1 LLSEVIASIA
11 TFATLA
17 ALSVVRVV
25 DKMDSMKLGVSVRD
39 LERALQLPG
48 SKSSDS
54 RSLFTQRKTMKTITV
69 NGLAACRSTNQ
80 SGFSLLE
87 VIVATSLLTVAV
99 ASLAQLF
106 AISVRA
112 NASAKTTTYASV
124 LAQQKM
130 EQLRGLTWG
139 FDSLG
144 LPLTDTTT
152 DVSVAPERAMAER
165 GLSPSPG
172 GAGSLSVNS
181 DGYCD
186 FLDGGGRWLAGGATA
201 PAGTIFVRRWAV
213 ENLPTNPNNTIVL
226 QVLVRRNRAS
236 VAPAA
241 ITGGLR
247 TPDEAR
253 LVSVKTRKAS

>member
-1 LLSEVIASIA
+1 MIALLA
-11 TFATLA
+11 T
-17 ALSVVRVV
+17 LSVVRVV
-25 DKMDSMKLGVSVRD
+25 NNVDSMKLGMSIRD
-39 LERALQLPG
+39 VERALQCVEAIHARP
-48 SKSSDS
+48 
-54 RSLFTQRKTMKTITV
+54 FTQDAMKTITTMKTITM
-69 NGLAACRSTNQ
+69 NGLAASRSTNQ

-87 VIVATSLLTVAV
+87 VIVATSLLIVAV

-112 NASAKTTTYASV
+112 NASARATTYASV

-152 DVSVAPERAMAER
+152 DVSVTPERATAGR
-165 GLSPSPG
+165 GLSPSPAG
-172 GAGSLSVNS
+172 GGTLGVNS

-186 FLDGGGRWLAGGATA
+186 FLDSSGRWLAGGATA
-201 PAGTIFVRRWAV
+201 PAGTIFVRRWSV
-213 ENLPTNPNNTIVL
+213 EPLPTNPSNTIVL
-226 QVLVRRNRAS
+226 QVRVMRNRAL
-236 VAPAA
+236 AA
-241 ITGGLR
+241 AAVTGGAR